1 MGYLKKNI
9 FYLNTLFLNTINYK
23 TMAHLIDNSKGFN
36 AFVSFAAPAWHGLG
50 TVLNNALTTK
60 DALEQG
66 GLNYN
71 VVKLP
76 NIHMIPNGDDFTE
89 IISEDSFFTFR
100 TDVNKIL
107 GSRLGKDYTVMQNI
121 EALDVVDEILQK
133 GTATIETAGAIDE
146 GRKVFICLKVNKD
159 IIVGSEDTVKQYVLI
174 ATSHDGSLAITAMPT
189 NIRVVC
195 NNTLSA
201 ALGQNS
207 KDKIKI
213 RHTTNAASRLNE
225 AMKVI
230 KLLSQNTIENEENYN
245 NMANTVISK
254 EQMFNYFGNVFCTP
268 QEIKEIQSGSRAK
281 EVISSRKA
289 NIMTD
294 VLNFANRGQGQAL
307 AMKGND
313 LTMWSA
319 YNAVTGY
326 VTRKKY
332 NSASDRANSML
343 FGSAAETIEMAGAL
357 AINPSKIQPLSK
369 INFNNLNLN

>member
-1 MGYLKKNI
+1 
-9 FYLNTLFLNTINYK
+9 
-23 TMAHLIDNSKGFN
+23 MAHLIDNSKGFN

-60 DALEQG
+60 DALQQG
-66 GLNYN
+66 GLDYN
-71 VVKLP
+71 VIKLP
-76 NIHMIPNGDDFTE
+76 NVHIIPDGNDFKE
-89 IISEDSFFTFR
+89 VISEDSFFTLR

-121 EALDVVDEILQK
+121 EALDVIDEILQK

-174 ATSHDGSLAITAMPT
+174 ATSHDGSLSITAMPT

-201 ALGQNS
+201 ALGQKS

-213 RHTTNAASRLNE
+213 RHTTNATNRLSE
-225 AMKVI
+225 AMRVI
-230 KLLSQNTIENEENYN
+230 KLLSQNTVENEDNYN
-245 NMANTVISK
+245 NMAQTVISS
-254 EQMFNYFGNVFCTP
+254 EEMFNYFGNVFCTP
-268 QEIKEIQSGSRAK
+268 QEIKEMQQGKRAK
-281 EVISSRKA
+281 EVLSSRKQ

-294 VLNFANRGQGQAL
+294 VLNFANRGQGQQM
-307 AMKGND
+307 AMKGNNHT
-313 LTMWSA
+313 LWSA
-319 YNAVTGY
+319 YNSITGY

-332 NSASDRANSML
+332 SSVNDRANSML
-343 FGSAAETIEMAGAL
+343 FGSAAETIETAGAL
-357 AINPSKIQPLSK
+357 AMNPAKIQKLSK
-369 INFNNLNLN
+369 INFSNLNLN

>member
-1 MGYLKKNI
+1 
-9 FYLNTLFLNTINYK
+9 
-23 TMAHLIDNSKGFN
+23 MAHLIDNSKGYN

-50 TVLNNALTTK
+50 TVLNNALNTQ
-60 DALEQG
+60 DALKQG
-66 GLNYN
+66 GLDYN
-71 VVKLP
+71 VIKLP
-76 NIHMIPNGDDFTE
+76 NIHMIPNNGSFDE
-89 IISEDSFFTFR
+89 VISEDSFFTLR

-107 GSRLGKDYTVMQNI
+107 GSRLGKDYSVMQNL
-121 EALDVVDEILQK
+121 EALNVVDEILQA

-146 GRKVFICLKVNKD
+146 GRKVFICLKVAKD

-189 NIRVVC
+189 NVRVVC

-201 ALGQNS
+201 ALGAKS

-213 RHTTNAASRLNE
+213 RHTTNAASRLSE

-230 KLLSQNTIENEENYN
+230 KLLSQNTIENEDNYN
-245 NMANTVISK
+245 AMHNTIISK
-254 EQMFNYFGNVFCTP
+254 EQMFNYFGNVFCSNE
-268 QEIKEIQSGSRAK
+268 EIKELQAGKRAK
-281 EVISSRKA
+281 EVLSTRKE
-289 NIMTD
+289 NILNE
-294 VLNFANRGQGQAL
+294 VLYFANKGQGQAM

-332 NSASDRANSML
+332 SSASDRANSML
-343 FGSAAETIEMAGAL
+343 FGSAGETIEVAGAL
-357 AINPSKIQPLSK
+357 ALNPAKIQTLSK

>member
-1 MGYLKKNI
+1 
-9 FYLNTLFLNTINYK
+9 
-23 TMAHLIDNSKGFN
+23 MAHLIDSSKGFN

-50 TVLNNALTTK
+50 TVLNNPLSTEDALT
-60 DALEQG
+60 QG

-71 VVKLP
+71 VIKLP
-76 NIHMIPNGDDFTE
+76 NVHMIPNGNSFE
-89 IISEDSFFTFR
+89 ELISEDSFFTLR
-100 TDVNKIL
+100 TDVNKVL

-121 EALDVVDEILQK
+121 EALNIVDEILQS

-146 GRKVFICLKVNKD
+146 GKKVFICLKVNKD
-159 IIVGSEDTVKQYVLI
+159 IIVGSSDTVKQYVLI
-174 ATSHDGSLAITAMPT
+174 ANSHDGSLAITAMPT
-189 NIRVVC
+189 NVRVVC

-201 ALGQNS
+201 ALGQKS

-213 RHTTNAASRLNE
+213 RHTVNADYRLSE

-230 KLLSQNTIENEENYN
+230 KLLSDNTSANEDNYN
-245 NMANTVISK
+245 IMANTVISK

-268 QEIKEIQSGSRAK
+268 EEIKELQKGNK
-281 EVISSRKA
+281 DVIKTRKA
-289 NIMTD
+289 NILND
-294 VLNFANRGQGQAL
+294 VLNFSNRGQGQAL

-313 LTMWSA
+313 FTMWSA

-332 NSASDRANSML
+332 SSASDRANSML
-343 FGSAAETIEMAGAL
+343 FGSAAETIETAGAL
-357 AINPSKIQPLSK
+357 ALNPAKIQPLSK